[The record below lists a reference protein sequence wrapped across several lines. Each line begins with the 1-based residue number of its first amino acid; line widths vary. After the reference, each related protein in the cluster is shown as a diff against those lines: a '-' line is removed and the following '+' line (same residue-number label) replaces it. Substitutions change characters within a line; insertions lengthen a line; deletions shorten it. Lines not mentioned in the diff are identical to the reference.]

1 VEAEGFEDWFAEIS
15 PIEELSRLR
24 IGSRPARRGGGRRLE
39 DLRAIPW
46 VFAWS
51 QMRLNLPGWYGLG
64 SGLAAA
70 SLDVLR
76 RAYAEWPLL
85 NVLLDNAEMS
95 LAKTDRRIAA
105 RYLGLG
111 GRPDLTERVLAEYDL
126 TLDRVLAVTGHS
138 RLLESHRV
146 LSWAVELRNPY
157 VDALS
162 HLQLRALNEL
172 RSGRAGDAQ
181 RQRLE
186 SLLLLTVNG
195 VAAGLQ
201 NTG

>member
-1 VEAEGFEDWFAEIS
+1 M
-15 PIEELSRLR
+15 R
-24 IGSRPARRGGGRRLE
+24 IASRPTRRGGGKALE

-70 SLDVLR
+70 RLEDLR
-76 RAYAEWPLL
+76 RAYASWPLF
-85 NVLLDNAEMS
+85 NALLDNAEMS
-95 LAKTDRRIAA
+95 LAKTDRRIAS
-105 RYLGLG
+105 RYLALG
-111 GRPDLTERVLAEYDL
+111 DRPDLAARVLHEYDL
-126 TLDRVLAVTGHS
+126 TKKNVLAVTGHA
-138 RLLESHRV
+138 RLLEKHRV

-162 HLQLRALNEL
+162 HLQLRALRAL
-172 RSGRAGDAQ
+172 RARAGSAPQ
-181 RQRLE
+181 RARAERLF
-186 SLLLLTVNG
+186 LLTVNG